1 MRTEVAIIGAGPA
14 GASCACSLSLKGI
27 KNVLIDK
34 RKIIG
39 FPVQC
44 AEFVS
49 LNVNQYLNLN
59 LISSAINQKVSFMD
73 IDTGRNLYRFAGKG
87 YILNRDV
94 FDDYIVKLAV
104 KAGTNLVKQTNIL
117 KINVGENKITGVSL
131 DYSKHYSKPIEIAYD
146 YLIIATGPKNSFDL
160 YDKFKSGL
168 KNKSYIFATQV
179 KANLL
184 KEEEL
189 DSTLCYFRS
198 YIPYGYGWVFPKGK
212 FANVGIGI
220 EKPKV
225 DMPLSSSLNNFLN
238 EIRDKGLIG
247 SNIYGKTSG
256 LVPVSGLNDLYC
268 GNIALCGDA
277 AGLAHPITG
286 AGILSAVISGNLL
299 GDYTAESIKTSK
311 NLLEEYREELESIFK
326 KPLSIASKKRYEL
339 YPLMTNEDSIDRFIK
354 QLWPSFEEYYE

>member
-14 GASCACSLSLKGI
+14 GASCAYSLSLKGI

-34 RKIIG
+34 RKTIG
-39 FPVQC
+39 LPVQC

-49 LNVNQYLNLN
+49 LNINQFINLTE
-59 LISSAINQKVSFMD
+59 IPSAINQKVSFMD
-73 IDTGRNLYRFAGKG
+73 IDTGRNLYRFSGKG
-87 YILNRDV
+87 YILNRDT

-104 KAGTNLVKQTNIL
+104 KAGTNLAKHTNVL
-117 KINVGENKITGVSL
+117 KINIGENTITGVSL
-131 DYSKHYSKPIEIAYD
+131 DDNKPIEIAYD
-146 YLIIATGPKNSFDL
+146 YLIVASGPKNSFGLDN
-160 YDKFKSGL
+160 KFQSSL

-179 KANLL
+179 KADFL
-184 KEEEL
+184 KEEGL

-225 DMPLSSSLNNFLN
+225 NMSLSNSLDNFLN
-238 EIRDKGLIG
+238 EMRNKGLIG

-256 LVPVSGLNDLYC
+256 LVPVSGLNNLYC

-277 AGLAHPITG
+277 AGLTHPVTG

-299 GDYTAESIKTSK
+299 GDYIAESLKSSSNK
-311 NLLEEYREELESIFK
+311 LEEYKEEIESIFK

-339 YPLMTNEDSIDRFIK
+339 YPLMTNEDSIGRFIK
-354 QLWPSFEEYYE
+354 QLWPSFEEYYDR